1 MRLDE
6 VPPPE
11 GLPPRAKELLH
22 RLDTDDGVRHLWWV
36 LVAVLVLA
44 MAVFVGRG
52 GSEPADPSLQTGASE
67 VGSAVIGGAAPS
79 PRLPGFGEA
88 ALVVRGAAGERK
100 WCAAVA
106 ETEAARSQGL
116 MGRTDMAGYDAMVF
130 AYPSPSDAKFYMRN
144 TPIPLTIGWFTD
156 SGALLGQSDM
166 EPCQDRPD
174 CPTFAS
180 PGRYR
185 FAIETPRGGFDR
197 LGIGSGAHVM
207 VGGAC
212 G

>member
-1 MRLDE
+1 MTWPASSASTATPRRHRWPGDHGAGCRLGQTGEVRLDE
-6 VPPPE
+6 IPPPE

-44 MAVFVGRG
+44 LAVFG
-52 GSEPADPSLQTGASE
+52 GGGGGEPADPSLQTGAGE
-67 VGSAVIGGAAPS
+67 VGSAVISGAAPS

-88 ALVVRGAAGERK
+88 ALVVRGAAGDRK

-130 AYPSPSDAKFYMRN
+130 
-144 TPIPLTIGWFTD
+144 T
-156 SGALLGQSDM
+156 
-166 EPCQDRPD
+166 
-174 CPTFAS
+174 
-180 PGRYR
+180 
-185 FAIETPRGGFDR
+185 
-197 LGIGSGAHVM
+197 
-207 VGGAC
+207 
-212 G
+212 